1 MLFVDEETKD
11 HGGRQARE
19 PGQGQIK
26 KLRITPAEGT
36 DSFN

>member
-1 MLFVDEETKD
+1 MPFVDEKTKD

-19 PGQGQIK
+19 TGQGQIK
-26 KLRITPAEGT
+26 KLRLTPAEGT